1 MTLTRSA
8 GAIGWNK
15 ELESEIIFYRIY
27 RYMSC
32 LHRIQTYPIGPLA
45 DSIIVS
51 PKVLPLSS
59 LTLITGTSLVSF
71 VSHHV
76 TTTLSAS
83 ESIST
88 LVESIFFQ
96 VYLISK
102 SFSCICRCSEQY
114 FVITCLVCP
123 PRYVNIVSSN
133 SWWCGCGCSF
143 SLFWCDYHLCLMYNY
158 RSHRNLITPIIERR
172 TFSTH

>member
-1 MTLTRSA
+1 
-8 GAIGWNK
+8 
-15 ELESEIIFYRIY
+15 
-27 RYMSC
+27 MSC

-45 DSIIVS
+45 HSIIVS

-88 LVESIFFQ
+88 LVESASVVLLKFILSPKVFPAS
-96 VYLISK
+96 VDALNST
-102 SFSCICRCSEQY
+102 SLLPVL
-114 FVITCLVCP
+114 FVHHAT
-123 PRYVNIVSSN
+123 
-133 SWWCGCGCSF
+133 
-143 SLFWCDYHLCLMYNY
+143 
-158 RSHRNLITPIIERR
+158 
-172 TFSTH
+172 